1 MRVFI
6 YLVFI
11 EASVQP
17 TSVTVEVTTGVV
29 IKCVGDGYQPE
40 TFKYHWIFNDT
51 IIPDANDKTL
61 TITSVSKNE
70 SGMYR
75 CVVTNYLNMT
85 AESVPAQLTV
95 TSNNQICLLCL

>member
-1 MRVFI
+1 MWVFI

-11 EASVQP
+11 EASVRP

-29 IKCVGDGYQPE
+29 FECVGDGYRPE
-40 TFKYHWIFNDT
+40 TFKYHWIFNNT
-51 IIPDANDKTL
+51 IIPDANDKIL
-61 TITSVSKNE
+61 TIMSVSKNE

-95 TSNNQICLLCL
+95 TSNNQICLLYL